1 MSGILLT
8 PYHDWAKE
16 KLSEIQE
23 QAPFAMGGMT
33 MQ

>member
-16 KLSEIQE
+16 KLGYDFDNIGLDIYGS
-23 QAPFAMGGMT
+23 T
-33 MQ
+33 